1 MDYCGVQVTLNN
13 GHEWNQNSPLP
24 ADLDLKTRPGI
35 ITRSFIFHS
44 SHVSGLIII
53 LVFMKQK
60 NMHTAV
66 FQSIYDIV
74 PIF

>member
-13 GHEWNQNSPLP
+13 GREWNQNSPLP

-35 ITRSFIFHS
+35 ITRSVRFHS
-44 SHVSGLIII
+44 YCISGLIVI

-60 NMHTAV
+60 NMRTAV